1 MDIKNLP
8 IGKKAPEVINVVVE
22 ITKGSQNKYE
32 YDEECDVIKL
42 DRVLHSPLFYPLDY
56 GFIPETRSLDGD
68 HLDALILGTTSFFP
82 GAVVPVRPVA
92 MFKMIDGGDPDEKI
106 IGVVADDPRLNHI
119 KTLKDL
125 NEHLPKEISH
135 FFGEYK
141 RLEEKNVEVIGWE
154 NKDAAIEEI
163 KKSQE
168 RYAGEKGVNEER
180 KGEF

>member
-1 MDIKNLP
+1 MNIKNLP
-8 IGKKAPEVINVVVE
+8 IGKNAPEEINVVIE

-32 YDEECDVIKL
+32 YDEEYDVIKL

-68 HLDALILGTTSFFP
+68 HLDVMVLGSTSYFP

-106 IGVVADDPRLNHI
+106 MGVVANDPRLSHI
-119 KTLKDL
+119 KSFKDL
-125 NEHLPKEISH
+125 NDHLPKEIAH
-135 FFGEYK
+135 FFAEYK
-141 RLEEKNVEVIGWE
+141 RLEGKEVSVEGWE
-154 NKDAAIEEI
+154 DKEAAIEEI

-168 RYAGEKGVNEER
+168 RFSKEGEVSEER

>member
-1 MDIKNLP
+1 MDIKNLL
-8 IGKKAPEVINVVVE
+8 IGKKAPEVINVAIE
-22 ITKGSQNKYE
+22 IIKGSQNKYE
-32 YDEECDVIKL
+32 YDEEHDVIKL

-82 GAVVPVRPVA
+82 GAVVPVRPIA

-106 IGVVADDPRLNHI
+106 IGVVAGDPRLSHI
-119 KTLKDL
+119 KSLKDL
-125 NEHLPKEISH
+125 NEHLSKETAH
-135 FFGEYK
+135 FFSEYK

-154 NKDAAIEEI
+154 GKEAAIEEI

-168 RYAGEKGVNEER
+168 RFLQEKEVNKER